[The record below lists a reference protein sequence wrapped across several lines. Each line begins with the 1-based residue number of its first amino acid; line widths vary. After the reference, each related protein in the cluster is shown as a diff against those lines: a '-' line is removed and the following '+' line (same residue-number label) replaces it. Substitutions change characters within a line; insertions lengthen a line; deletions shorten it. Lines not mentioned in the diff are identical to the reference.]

1 MWMNA
6 LYQGVDVNSRRSVK
20 EHFMIQ
26 YSGKVETTTIGH
38 QISKLIQDKAE
49 TAVILPND
57 ALRKCKNL

>member
-1 MWMNA
+1 
-6 LYQGVDVNSRRSVK
+6 
-20 EHFMIQ
+20 
-26 YSGKVETTTIGH
+26 VETTTFGH